1 MEKTERDVRNT
12 WIAWGTLFGLA
23 LIWGSSF
30 ILIKKGL
37 EYFSSQEVGALR
49 ITITFFALTPL
60 AIYRLRQLSRREW
73 KYLALVGV
81 IGSGFPAF
89 LFAKAQTG
97 IDSSLAGILNS
108 LTPLFTLVIGL
119 GFFALRTRWYN
130 ITGVFLGL
138 VGAIGLIGVSGGKSF
153 EFNMQYAVY
162 VVIATI
168 CYAMNVNIV
177 KYRLKETNAV
187 TITALSFF
195 IIGLPVLLYLLLF
208 TDFLSQMSNEP
219 GAWRGLGY
227 IAILAV
233 VGTGLALI
241 AFNKLVKLVSP
252 LFAASVTYLIPIVA
266 IFWGIIDGEQFSGIF
281 FFWMALILAG
291 VFLANKS
298 KN

>member
-1 MEKTERDVRNT
+1 LQ
-12 WIAWGTLFGLA
+12 G
-23 LIWGSSF
+23 
-30 ILIKKGL
+30 
-37 EYFSSQEVGALR
+37 FS
-49 ITITFFALTPL
+49 
-60 AIYRLRQLSRREW
+60 W
-73 KYLALVGV
+73 
-81 IGSGFPAF
+81 
-89 LFAKAQTG
+89 
-97 IDSSLAGILNS
+97 D
-108 LTPLFTLVIGL
+108 
-119 GFFALRTRWYN
+119 WW
-130 ITGVFLGL
+130 
-138 VGAIGLIGVSGGKSF
+138 GAIGLIGVSGGKSF

-266 IFWGIIDGEQFSGIF
+266 VFWGIIDGEQFSGVF
-281 FFWMALILAG
+281 FLWMALILLG
-291 VFLANKS
+291 GHKFLALRGNS
-298 KN
+298 V

>member
-37 EYFSSQEVGALR
+37 GYFSSEEVGALR
-49 ITITFFALTPL
+49 IAITFFALMPL
-60 AIYRLRQLSRREW
+60 AINRIKQLSWREW

-130 ITGVFLGL
+130 IAGVLLGL
-138 VGAIGLIGVSGGKSF
+138 VGRHRADRR
-153 EFNMQYAVY
+153 Q
-162 VVIATI
+162 
-168 CYAMNVNIV
+168 
-177 KYRLKETNAV
+177 
-187 TITALSFF
+187 
-195 IIGLPVLLYLLLF
+195 
-208 TDFLSQMSNEP
+208 
-219 GAWRGLGY
+219 WRQ
-227 IAILAV
+227 
-233 VGTGLALI
+233 
-241 AFNKLVKLVSP
+241 KL
-252 LFAASVTYLIPIVA
+252 
-266 IFWGIIDGEQFSGIF
+266 
-281 FFWMALILAG
+281 
-291 VFLANKS
+291 
-298 KN
+298 